1 MLTWHFSY
9 TPEGI
14 IETETG
20 RLVVPE
26 DAEPSIVTLDSLM
39 QPTQYGRTDGPVTA
53 QQLQQLIPE
62 PDLAPSL
69 IERTD
74 AHYER
79 LLAEERITN
88 EALWQQCLALQRR
101 IAELEHES

>member
-1 MLTWHFSY
+1 MLTWHFTY

-26 DAEPSIVTLDSLM
+26 DAEPSIVTLDNLM
-39 QPTQYGRTDGPVTA
+39 QPTRYGRTDGPIAA
-53 QQLQQLIPE
+53 QQLQRLILG
-62 PDLAPSL
+62 PDPSS
-69 IERTD
+69 EHAD

-101 IAELEHES
+101 IAELEHDDA